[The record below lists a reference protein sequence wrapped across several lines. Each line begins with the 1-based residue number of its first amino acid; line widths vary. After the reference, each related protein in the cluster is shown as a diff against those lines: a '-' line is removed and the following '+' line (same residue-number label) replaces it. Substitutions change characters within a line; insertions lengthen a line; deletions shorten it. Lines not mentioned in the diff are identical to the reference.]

1 MRILLSSWVALSSVL
16 LAVALLAVEPWF
28 TNSSGEHIA
37 YMIGVAGYVFFSFYL
52 ALAYLLGLIR
62 AN

>member
-1 MRILLSSWVALSSVL
+1 
-16 LAVALLAVEPWF
+16 
-28 TNSSGEHIA
+28 
-37 YMIGVAGYVFFSFYL
+37 MIGVAGYVFFSFYL

>member
-1 MRILLSSWVALSSVL
+1 M
-16 LAVALLAVEPWF
+16 AVALLAVEPWF